1 MAMEAQASPA
11 DLLGKHQS
19 RMRGWMLGGTE
30 TDQSHPSF
38 EKHTHP
44 WYLVIWLTGVD
55 YFSTLGY
62 QPGIALLAAG
72 MLSPIATAILVL
84 VTLGCALPIYSQVA
98 SRSFVGQ
105 GSIAMLENLVPGW
118 WGKLFVLVLL
128 GFAAT
133 DFVITM
139 TLSAADAAE
148 HAVKNPLL
156 HPYVGDAKMLLT
168 LFLLL
173 CLAMVFLRGF
183 SEAIGLASAVA
194 IPYIAL
200 NVIVLA
206 RCLMEI
212 AAHPELL
219 SHWRSGLT
227 AHGDWTGIILA
238 STIVFPKLAL
248 GLSGFETGVSVMPL
262 IRGDE
267 QDKRDLP
274 TVRIRNTRK
283 LLTSAAV
290 LMSVLLLISSFVTT
304 LLIPEHDY
312 REGGPASGRAIAF
325 LAHQLMGPVF
335 ASIYDFVTIL
345 ILWFAGASAMAGL
358 LNLVPRY
365 LPRFGMAPAWV
376 AYSRPLVI
384 LLFGINVA
392 VTVVFRADVDK
403 QGGAYATGVL
413 VLMLSAAV
421 AAALALRSGPGKSL
435 ALSAYCW
442 VVALVFAYTLVAN
455 VIERPDGVIIA
466 SIFISFILLV
476 GAISRYQR
484 ATELRVI
491 GLEFADAESKRLWDS
506 IANCQVDLAPYTPG
520 AAEQRARVAEKIRE
534 NYKSAGPFAFI
545 NVELLDNRSEFISP
559 LRVHVERDCDNYLV
573 YVSQAVATA
582 NAIAYLSEQLK
593 PRNVFLELSRRNVT
607 TQAIRFLLFGEGEV
621 GLQVYN
627 ILLRL
632 WESQPL
638 DEPRPN
644 LFLMSTAQKTDPQQP
659 RPAGETA
666 VSAPAR

>member
-1 MAMEAQASPA
+1 
-11 DLLGKHQS
+11 
-19 RMRGWMLGGTE
+19 
-30 TDQSHPSF
+30 
-38 EKHTHP
+38 
-44 WYLVIWLTGVD
+44 
-55 YFSTLGY
+55 
-62 QPGIALLAAG
+62 
-72 MLSPIATAILVL
+72 
-84 VTLGCALPIYSQVA
+84 
-98 SRSFVGQ
+98 
-105 GSIAMLENLVPGW
+105 MLENLVPGW

-156 HPYVGDAKMLLT
+156 HPFLGDTKMLLT

-173 CLAMVFLRGF
+173 CLALVFLRGF

-194 IPYIAL
+194 IPYILL
-200 NVIVLA
+200 NVVVLA
-206 RCLMEI
+206 RCMQEVFG
-212 AAHPELL
+212 HPELL
-219 SHWRSGLT
+219 RHWRSGLT
-227 AHGDWTGIILA
+227 AHGDWTGLILA
-238 STIVFPKLAL
+238 SAIVFPKLAL

-262 IRGDE
+262 VRGSA
-267 QDKRDLP
+267 RDTPEEP
-274 TVRIRNTRK
+274 TGRIRNTRR
-283 LLTSAAV
+283 LLVSAAV
-290 LMSVLLLISSFVTT
+290 LMCVLLLVSSFVTT
-304 LLIPEHDY
+304 LLIPPHDY

-325 LAHQLMGPVF
+325 LAHRLMGPVF
-335 ASIYDFVTIL
+335 ATIYDFVTIL

-392 VTVVFRADVDK
+392 VTVVFHADVDK

-421 AAALALRSGPGKSL
+421 AAALALRTGPQKSA

-442 VVALVFAYTLVAN
+442 VVSAVFAYTLVMN

-476 GAISRYQR
+476 GAVSRYER
-484 ATELRVI
+484 ATELRVL
-491 GLEFADAESKRLWDS
+491 GLEFGGDESNRLWDA
-506 IANCQVDLAPYTPG
+506 ITGGKIDLAPYTPG
-520 AAEQRARVAEKIRE
+520 DSAQRARVAEKIRE
-534 NYKSAGPFAFI
+534 NYKTAGPFAFI

-559 LRVHVERDCDNYLV
+559 LTVQVRRDCDNYLID
-573 YVSQAVATA
+573 VSQAVATA
-582 NAIAYLSEQLK
+582 NAIAFLSEHLK

-607 TQAIRFLLFGEGEV
+607 TQAIRFLLLGEGEV

-632 WESQPL
+632 WECQPP
-638 DEPRPN
+638 DELRPN

-659 RPAGETA
+659 ASPVE
-666 VSAPAR
+666 PARGAVQPPP